1 MNEPDGGGT
10 AEDGSGEAGKD
21 VEMNDISASLRHQKT
36 LLRYK
41 LKLVLLTWI
50 PDFLLDLGWLLLVII
65 GGIEILK
72 C

>member
-1 MNEPDGGGT
+1 MNEPDGGT
-10 AEDGSGEAGKD
+10 AEDGGGGEAGKD

-65 GGIEILK
+65 GAIEILK

>member
-1 MNEPDGGGT
+1 MNEPDGGT
-10 AEDGSGEAGKD
+10 AEDGSGGEAGKD